1 MAVTAQVGAARPVA
15 IDATRWTILGCAIL
29 CMVMIANLQYG
40 WTLFVNPIATKHGW
54 SIAAIQVAF
63 SIFIALETWLTP
75 ISGWIVDRLGVR
87 GPKLVVAFGG
97 VTVAIGWVINAYA
110 ETLTMLYIG
119 AVIGGLGGGAVYAT
133 CVGLAV
139 KWFPDRRGLAV
150 GFTAAGYGAGAALT
164 VIPIQYVIHT
174 SGYEAAFLWFG
185 LVQGGVVFILAWL
198 LRAPEPGEMAG
209 VPAPK
214 VAQSSRNYTPG
225 QVLSSPIFWILY
237 VMFVMVSA
245 SGLMAT
251 AQIAPIAKDYNVANT
266 IIFFGATTLTA
277 ALIIDSVANGAARP
291 LFGWVSDH
299 IGRENTMAI
308 AFGLGAASYWL
319 LGTLGTA
326 PWAFVLFAA
335 LIFLTWG
342 EIFSLFPSTCTDTF
356 GSKFATV
363 NLGLLYT
370 AKGTSAFLV
379 PVANVI
385 KGSTGSW
392 HLVFLLTAIMNIAVV
407 AIALFILK
415 PMRARMMANDRAS
428 PDAPITA

>member
-1 MAVTAQVGAARPVA
+1 MAVTAQVDARPAA
-15 IDATRWTILGCAIL
+15 IDRTRWTILTLAIV

-54 SIAAIQVAF
+54 SIAAIQFAF

-75 ISGWIVDRLGVR
+75 VEGWIVDRLGAR
-87 GPKLVVAFGG
+87 GSKIVVAFGG
-97 VTVAIGWVINAYA
+97 IMVAIGWVINSYA
-110 ETLTMLYIG
+110 ETLSMLYFG
-119 AVIGGLGGGAVYAT
+119 AVIGGIGGGAVYAT

-150 GFTAAGYGAGAALT
+150 GLTAAGYGAGAALT
-164 VIPIQYVIHT
+164 VIPIRYVIST

-185 LVQGGVVFILAWL
+185 LVQGGVVFILAWF
-198 LRAPEPGEMAG
+198 LRAPEVGELAAA
-209 VPAPK
+209 PASRI
-214 VAQSSRNYTPG
+214 AQSSRNYAPKE
-225 QVLSSPIFWILY
+225 VVSSPIFWILY

-251 AQIAPIAKDYNVANT
+251 AQIAPIAKDFNVANT
-266 IIFFGATTLTA
+266 IVFFGASTLTA

-291 LFGWVSDH
+291 LFGWVSDQ
-299 IGRENTMAI
+299 IGREYTMAI
-308 AFGLGAASYWL
+308 AFGLGAGAYWL

-356 GSKFATV
+356 GPKFATV
-363 NLGLLYT
+363 NLSLLYT

-379 PVANVI
+379 PVANMI
-385 KGSTGSW
+385 KASTGSW
-392 HLVFLLTAIMNIAVV
+392 HLVFLLTAIMNIVVV

-415 PMRARMMANDRAS
+415 PMRARMMGMG
-428 PDAPITA
+428 